1 MEIDPLTNAR
11 NVALITKQAKQI
23 AELEKE
29 NAALK
34 SELDDYET
42 YGICDCCHNL
52 SDDLVDAG
60 GHMQCKPCT
69 TIAELQKGNAALKAE
84 REWIHV
90 SERLPAIEEDEYGF
104 YRYVFITGSG
114 DVTWCTCNTLAK
126 NYRKWGI
133 THWRPL
139 PEPPNA

>member
-1 MEIDPLTNAR
+1 MGRQHPEYCEHDFCIDPGDESFGLTEQECPFCAMTEYPEMYAR
-11 NVALITKQAKQI
+11 I

-69 TIAELQKGNAALKAE
+69 TIAELKNNA
-84 REWIHV
+84 
-90 SERLPAIEEDEYGF
+90 
-104 YRYVFITGSG
+104 
-114 DVTWCTCNTLAK
+114 
-126 NYRKWGI
+126 
-133 THWRPL
+133 
-139 PEPPNA
+139 